1 MQDFEKQHYTLQQ
14 IADNM
19 GRSRSTLNEWRKRF
33 DSYIPSVGQG
43 RQRRY
48 KREALNIFEAIARLK
63 DANETNDQIKEYL
76 DQITDEIIIED
87 KPMENDTPPPLLRQ
101 MFDSYNELLDQNE
114 ELRNQ
119 MQQMQEE
126 QQAAK
131 NREERL
137 LQKLD
142 SLTTKFDEA
151 ELARQ
156 EKEKQENQKEEQ
168 KSFWQKIF
176 GN

>member
-87 KPMENDTPPPLLRQ
+87 KPAESDSPPPLLRQ

-114 ELRNQ
+114 EMRNQ

-126 QQAAK
+126 QQASK
-131 NREERL
+131 KREELL

-142 SLTTKFDEA
+142 SLTTKFDEKEA
-151 ELARQ
+151 Q
-156 EKEKQENQKEEQ
+156 ESQEEEK
-168 KSFWQKIF
+168 KSFWQKLF
-176 GN
+176 NF